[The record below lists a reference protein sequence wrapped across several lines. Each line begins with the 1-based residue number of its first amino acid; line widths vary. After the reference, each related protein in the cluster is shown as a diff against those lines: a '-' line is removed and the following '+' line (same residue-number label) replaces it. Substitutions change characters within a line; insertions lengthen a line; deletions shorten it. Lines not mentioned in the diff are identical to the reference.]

1 MLRDINPN
9 VEATFNWA
17 QWTPNTSL
25 KLCNVPWDSSY
36 RDLARFDSPQKQRE
50 WFARRPGVDRV
61 HGVMHMFGQ
70 PVRVELPFNEASNYN
85 YIVVYNDYPDLETP
99 RYWYYF
105 INHVDYINAHTT
117 QLTVQLDVW
126 QSFQHVLKFGS
137 CYVVRGHIGIAN
149 ENQMTDYGRSYLALP
164 EGLDTGSEMVTV
176 NQQYKSLIAT
186 QPPVTESGVT
196 LNEGLSYGVVVVST
210 TDLEASAGTESKPT
224 LKAASGSEF
233 ENMLNGAQILYLDS
247 ILAFRSFLGIASS
260 YSWVTQGICNIY
272 MIPSLDK
279 DFIKESATEVTQL
292 FGDDISTGVNAKY
305 IKGHV
310 FKFPQPAIKSASR
323 YEDFMT
329 VADFRDNFNIPER
342 YKNLKKLTCYPYATI
357 ECTCLNGTN
366 ITYKPENI
374 QSADLTIREVH
385 NYAPNG
391 ARLNFYPVGYNKA
404 GASEVLPLGEGKG
417 VPIDSGEMLD
427 AAFGISNFPQFV
439 IVNNGAQLVMANSAY
454 TRSYGQQS
462 ADWTYQKAR
471 MGISQ
476 SLAATA
482 MQNQYNTQANKL
494 AIGNRNANNAIQAT
508 SLNTSLD
515 NTTYINNQRADL
527 AQLNNVANG
536 VVGVVGNAA
545 SGNVGGAVSA
555 LGGAVMNGV
564 NTEANRSINNTAAQ
578 LSTANSLS
586 TNAATTSQANTYGS
600 QTTALSN
607 QLAQNM
613 ADMNADYAQRSAF
626 GDYQNT
632 IAGINAQV
640 QQMQLTPPTTSGAI
654 GGDGFNLANG
664 IVGVLVRFKTCAPSA
679 LRSVGEYMLRYGYFI
694 QRFITPPQSLE
705 CMTKF
710 TYWQMQECY
719 VRGDLPEQ
727 YRQTIKGVFES
738 GTTIWADPD
747 DIGVT
752 DWADNDPLPGISY

>member
-1 MLRDINPN
+1 MIDDANPY
-9 VEATFNWA
+9 VEANFSWA
-17 QWTPNTSL
+17 EWTPNTTL
-25 KLCNVPWDSSY
+25 KLCRVPWDASY
-36 RDLARFDSPQKQRE
+36 RDVVRFVSRE
-50 WFARRPGVDRV
+50 TQEQWFDKLDGMECRPAT
-61 HGVMHMFGQ
+61 MHIFNT
-70 PVRVELPFNEASNYN
+70 PARVELPFNEASNWN
-85 YIVVYNDYPDLETP
+85 YLVAYNDYPELEGP
-99 RYWYYF
+99 RAWYYF
-105 INHVDYINAHTT
+105 IQRVEYVNAHCT
-117 QLTVQLDVW
+117 QLVLMLDVW
-126 QSFQHVLKFGS
+126 QSFQHDITFGS

-176 NQQYKSLIAT
+176 NQQYKSLIRMD
-186 QPPVTESGVT
+186 GKN
-196 LNEGLSYGVVVVST
+196 LNYGVIVVST
-210 TDLEASAGTESKPT
+210 VDLSADAGSQEKPSLT
-224 LKAASGSEF
+224 TAGGSLF
-233 ENMLNGAQILYLDS
+233 ENMANGAEILYFKDVQS
-247 ILAFRSFLGIASS
+247 IRVFMGVGSTF
-260 YSWVTQGICNIY
+260 SWVTQGIVNMY
-272 MIPSLDK
+272 MIPSLDN
-279 DFIKESATEVTQL
+279 DFLEQSGCVVDKIFGKTLPPELNNRIYRFPQSAT
-292 FGDDISTGVNAKY
+292 
-305 IKGHV
+305 
-310 FKFPQPAIKSASR
+310 SAPSR
-323 YEDFMT
+323 YEDIIT
-329 VADFRDNFNIPER
+329 INDFRDNFNIPKR
-342 YKNLKKLTCYPYATI
+342 YKNLKKLKCYPYSI
-357 ECTCLNGTN
+357 VECTCLNGTN

-374 QSADLTIREVH
+374 QGDNLVIREVH

-404 GASEVLPLGEGKG
+404 GASEIAPLDENNGL
-417 VPIDSGEMLD
+417 PIDSGEMLD

-439 IVNNGAQLVMANSAY
+439 IVNNGAQLAMANSAY
-454 TRSYGQQS
+454 TRAYNQQS
-462 ADWTYQKAR
+462 ADWTYQKAQ

-508 SLNTSLD
+508 ALNTGLN

-527 AQLNNVANG
+527 AQLNNVVNG
-536 VVGVVGNAA
+536 VVGVAGNAA
-545 SGNVGGAVSA
+545 SGNAGGVVSA

-586 TNAATTSQANTYGS
+586 TNAAMTSQANTYGS

-679 LRSVGEYMLRYGYFI
+679 LRSVGEYMLRYGYFV
-694 QRFITPPQSLE
+694 QRFITPPASLE
-705 CMTKF
+705 CMKKF

-719 VRGDLPEQ
+719 VQGDLPEQ

-738 GTTIWADPD
+738 GVTVWSKPEY
-747 DIGVT
+747 IGVT
-752 DWADNDPLPGISY
+752 DWADNEPLSGISYE

>member
-1 MLRDINPN
+1 MKHSLLYERDSMLRDIDPN
-9 VEATFNWA
+9 IEATFNWA

-36 RDLARFDSPQKQRE
+36 RDLARFESPQKQQE
-50 WFARRPGVDRV
+50 WFDRRPGIDRV

-85 YIVVYNDYPDLETP
+85 YVVVYNDYPDLEAP

-105 INHVDYINAHTT
+105 INHVEYINAYTT

-126 QSFQHVLKFGS
+126 QSFQHVLRFGS

-176 NQQYKSLIAT
+176 NQQYKSLI
-186 QPPVTESGVT
+186 SMDGKN
-196 LNEGLSYGVVVVST
+196 LNYGVIVVST
-210 TDLEASAGTESKPT
+210 VDLSADAGNQEKPSLT
-224 LKAASGSEF
+224 TAGGSLF
-233 ENMLNGAQILYLDS
+233 ENMANGAEILYFKDIQS
-247 ILAFRSFLGIASS
+247 IQVFMGVGSTF
-260 YSWVTQGICNIY
+260 SWITQGIVSMY
-272 MIPSLDK
+272 MIPSLDD
-279 DFIKESATEVTQL
+279 DFLKQSGYVVDKLFGKTLPSELNNRIYRFPQSAT
-292 FGDDISTGVNAKY
+292 NA
-305 IKGHV
+305 
-310 FKFPQPAIKSASR
+310 PSR
-323 YEDFMT
+323 YEDIIT
-329 VADFRDNFNIPER
+329 INDFRDNFNIPKR
-342 YKNLKKLTCYPYATI
+342 YKNLKKLKCYPYSTV

-374 QSADLTIREVH
+374 QSDNLVIREVH

-404 GASEVLPLGEGKG
+404 GASEIAPLDKNNGL
-417 VPIDSGEMLD
+417 PIDSGEMLD

-439 IVNNGAQLVMANSAY
+439 IVNNGAQLAMANSAY
-454 TRSYGQQS
+454 TRSYSQQS
-462 ADWTYQKAR
+462 ADWAYQKAQ

-527 AQLNNVANG
+527 AQLNNVVNG
-536 VVGVVGNAA
+536 VVGVAGGAA

-738 GTTIWADPD
+738 GATIWTNPD

-752 DWADNDPLPGISY
+752 DWADNDPLPGISF